1 MAFIE
6 WQETTKEIEKNKQK
20 RVKWR
25 ELFGM
30 SLTKY
35 ITLLKN
41 KGLSSQEIIHGIT
54 RRLEFNG
61 FKSDRLAK
69 LIKISV
75 NARFAE
81 QEAAFI
87 RSLKKNNTK
96 V

>member
-1 MAFIE
+1 MAFSE
-6 WQETTKEIEKNKQK
+6 WQQTEKNIEKNRQK
-20 RVKWR
+20 RVNWR
-25 ELFGM
+25 AVFGM

-41 KGLSSQEIIHGIT
+41 KGLSSEEIIHGIT

-61 FKSDRLAK
+61 IKSERLTK

-81 QEAAFI
+81 QDAAFI
-87 RSLKKNNTK
+87 RSLKK
-96 V
+96 